1 MTPTGASFHFAILP
15 VALLTIVNVATLGR
29 VMRGSLIEVMNSN
42 FIRTAKAKGLPM
54 RVIVM
59 RHALRPALL
68 PVVTL
73 LGPMA
78 VSAIAQAVV
87 TESIFSIPGLGRLL
101 VTGAVNRDYTLV
113 LGLVVLVAVFTVVFN
128 LIVDIVYAM
137 LDPRIRY

>member
-1 MTPTGASFHFAILP
+1 
-15 VALLTIVNVATLGR
+15 
-29 VMRGSLIEVMNSN
+29 
-42 FIRTAKAKGLPM
+42 
-54 RVIVM
+54 
-59 RHALRPALL
+59 LRPALL